1 VSRQL
6 SLDNLII
13 IWSNKMKDKKNEM
26 IIKCLDV
33 VKGQLAVFDI
43 ELSLSNVLEI
53 AIREA
58 LVESELTYATL

>member
-1 VSRQL
+1 MVE
-6 SLDNLII
+6 
-13 IWSNKMKDKKNEM
+13 NKYLNYKKDKT
-26 IIKCLDV
+26 V
-33 VKGQLAVFDI
+33 VSARINAELYKEFKATQDQLAVFDI